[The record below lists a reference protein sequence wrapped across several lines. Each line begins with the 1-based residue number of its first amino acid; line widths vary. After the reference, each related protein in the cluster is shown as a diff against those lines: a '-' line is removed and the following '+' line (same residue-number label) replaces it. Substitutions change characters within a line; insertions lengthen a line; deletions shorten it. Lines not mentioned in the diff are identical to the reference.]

1 LKSEKQ
7 IILFDGVCNFCNFW
21 VNFVIKRDNR
31 DIFRFSA
38 LQSEISK
45 EIIDRINYDISNPT
59 TFVLIIGEDYFTKST
74 AALKVCKELSG
85 MIKILYL
92 LIFLPEFLRDFVYDL
107 IAKNRY
113 KLFGKKDSCRIPTE
127 EEKLKFLI

>member
-31 DIFRFSA
+31 DVFRFSA
-38 LQSEISK
+38 LQSDISK
-45 EIIDRINYDISNPT
+45 EIIDRINYDISNPN
-59 TFVLIIGEDYFTKST
+59 TFVLIIGENYYTKST

-85 MIKILYL
+85 MIKFLYPLIILPK
-92 LIFLPEFLRDFVYDL
+92 FFRDFVYDL

-113 KLFGKKDSCRIPTE
+113 KLFGKTDSCRIPTE
-127 EEKLKFLI
+127 EEKLKFLE

>member
-38 LQSEISK
+38 LQSDISK
-45 EIIDRINYDISNPT
+45 EIIDRINYDISNPN

-85 MIKILYL
+85 MIKILYP
-92 LIFLPEFLRDFVYDL
+92 IIILPKFFRDFVYDL

-113 KLFGKKDSCRIPTE
+113 KLFGKTDSCRIPTD
-127 EEKLKFLI
+127 EEKLKFLF

>member
-38 LQSEISK
+38 LQSDVSK
-45 EIIDRINYDISNPT
+45 EIIDRINYDISNPD
-59 TFVLIIGEDYFTKST
+59 TFVLIIGADYYTKST

-85 MIKILYL
+85 MIKILYP

>member
-1 LKSEKQ
+1 M
-7 IILFDGVCNFCNFW
+7 CNFCNFW

-38 LQSEISK
+38 LQSDISK
-45 EIIDRINYDISNPT
+45 EIIDRINYDISNPD
-59 TFVLIIGEDYFTKST
+59 TFVLIIGEDYYTKST

-85 MIKILYL
+85 MIKFLYPLIILPK
-92 LIFLPEFLRDFVYDL
+92 FFRDFVYDL

-113 KLFGKKDSCRIPTE
+113 KLFGKTDSCRIPTE
-127 EEKLKFLI
+127 EEKLKFLE

>member
-1 LKSEKQ
+1 LKNEKQ

-31 DIFRFSA
+31 DSFRFSA
-38 LQSEISK
+38 LQSDISK
-45 EIIDRINYDISNPT
+45 EIIDRINYDISNPD
-59 TFVLIIGEDYFTKST
+59 TFILIIGEDYYTKST

-85 MIKILYL
+85 MIKILYP
-92 LIFLPEFLRDFVYDL
+92 LIILPKFFRDFVYDL

-113 KLFGKKDSCRIPTE
+113 KLFGKTDSCRIPTE
-127 EEKLKFLI
+127 EEKLKFLG

>member
-38 LQSEISK
+38 LQSDVSK
-45 EIIDRINYDISNPT
+45 EIIHRINYDISNPD
-59 TFVLIIGEDYFTKST
+59 TFVLIIGEDYYTKST

-85 MIKILYL
+85 MIKILYP
-92 LIFLPEFLRDFVYDL
+92 IIILPKFFRDFVYDL

-113 KLFGKKDSCRIPTE
+113 KLFGKTDSCRIPTE
-127 EEKLKFLI
+127 EEKLKFLF

>member
-1 LKSEKQ
+1 MKSEKQ

-38 LQSEISK
+38 LQSDISK
-45 EIIDRINYDISNPT
+45 EIIDRINYDISNPD
-59 TFVLIIGEDYFTKST
+59 TFVLIIGEDYYTKST

-85 MIKILYL
+85 MIKILYP
-92 LIFLPEFLRDFVYDL
+92 LIILPKFFRDFVYDL

-113 KLFGKKDSCRIPTE
+113 KLFGKTDSCRIPTE
-127 EEKLKFLI
+127 EEKLKFLE